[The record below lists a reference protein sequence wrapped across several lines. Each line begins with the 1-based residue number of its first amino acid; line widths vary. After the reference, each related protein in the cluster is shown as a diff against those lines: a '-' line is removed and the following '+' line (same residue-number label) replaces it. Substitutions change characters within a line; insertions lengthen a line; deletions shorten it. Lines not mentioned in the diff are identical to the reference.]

1 MHKRKEKIKLWIS
14 AMIVITSLAVGYWYT
29 EQIANNHYSENI
41 KFPNNATNIIDQG
54 SGWYSFQLDIEQEK
68 ITVVHY
74 FVHNTKID
82 TAQPV
87 DDEYMKGS
95 GKKSSK

>member
-14 AMIVITSLAVGYWYT
+14 AAIVITSFAVGYWYT
-29 EQIANNHYSENI
+29 EQIAHQSNTKNI
-41 KFPNNATNIIDQG
+41 KFPTNATNIIDQG
-54 SGWYSFQLDIEQEK
+54 AGWYSFQLQVEQEK

-74 FVHNTKID
+74 FGTAPKKD

-87 DDEYMKGS
+87 DDEYMKS
-95 GKKSSK
+95 TKKVGNK